1 MKVSVFPE
9 VRVEAQ
15 TQDQSGIPV
24 ACTALGLGRVIAKH
38 KLFVS
43 DTGKVS

>member
-9 VRVEAQ
+9 VRVVAQ
-15 TQDQSGIPV
+15 TQDQSGVPV
-24 ACTALGLGRVIAKH
+24 VCTGLGLGGVIAKH

>member
-15 TQDQSGIPV
+15 TQDQSGVPG
-24 ACTALGLGRVIAKH
+24 APALGLGGVIAKH

>member
-9 VRVEAQ
+9 ARAEAQ
-15 TQDQSGIPV
+15 TQDQPGVPV
-24 ACTALGLGRVIAKH
+24 VCTGLGLGRVIAKH

-43 DTGKVS
+43 DTGKVC